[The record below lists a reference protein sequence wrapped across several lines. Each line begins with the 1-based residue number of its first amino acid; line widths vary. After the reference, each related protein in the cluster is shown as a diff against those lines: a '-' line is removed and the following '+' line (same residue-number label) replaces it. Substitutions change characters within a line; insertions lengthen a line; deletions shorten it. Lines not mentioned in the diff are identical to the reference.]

1 MWQQNP
7 MMFNNGYNPQSYG
20 GYNQPTTQT
29 IQQITQNTQKQ
40 ASCYFVK
47 TPEEL
52 AGVNI
57 MPNIF
62 YLGINRDNKEI
73 YMRRMNNDGNIEV
86 EKYTLSSGVKEKS
99 EMQTIIDW
107 LKSIESKIAEIQQK
121 GVTSNERDIKPV
133 NE

>member
-7 MMFNNGYNPQSYG
+7 MMFNNGYNPQTYG

-62 YLGINRDNKEI
+62 YLGINRENKEI
-73 YMRRMNNDGNIEV
+73 YLRRMNNDGNIEV

-99 EMQTIIDW
+99 EMQTIIDGIKN
-107 LKSIESKIAEIQQK
+107 LENKIAAIQQN
-121 GVTSNERDIKPV
+121 GVTNNELNAKPV
-133 NE
+133 VE